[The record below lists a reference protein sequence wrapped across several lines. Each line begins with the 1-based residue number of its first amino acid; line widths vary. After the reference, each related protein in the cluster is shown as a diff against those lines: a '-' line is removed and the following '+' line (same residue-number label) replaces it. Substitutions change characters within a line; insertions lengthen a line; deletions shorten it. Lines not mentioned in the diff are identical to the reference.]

1 MEKGESKA
9 AQGHSFVSTP
19 LQSKKRPLAVSEGG
33 LDIDFNA
40 TAATPSTAAT
50 TRGDSALRGN
60 PCSIR
65 LFREDSSAG
74 SISAQTPVGNTIK
87 RLPPLNAVRS
97 PLPKLQASAT
107 TPTGEHAVYVGASR
121 LGHQQREEEE
131 EEEEEAPVTPQR
143 KPGSSLRSRSPS
155 PPKIDKYRSRCRPM
169 PCDGIPPRRLATEF
183 ELMLD
188 AGEEAPS
195 SSSTVVMPAPSN
207 FPSLM
212 ELPRL
217 TFLYSDEEESDEDL
231 ISPGSRLPRMPRINS
246 ELRTNVPAGQP
257 STGRSTV
264 VPDELVGEGDNTP
277 SSTDGGHCMSLK
289 ESLVADL
296 EALFLEMDQY
306 QIPLRVA
313 SHNLYS
319 RSAQYA
325 EIEDMNTTL
334 QEIVESHPQQF
345 YLKGTTIHFVVQQG
359 SDGVD
364 G

>member
-1 MEKGESKA
+1 M
-9 AQGHSFVSTP
+9 Q
-19 LQSKKRPLAVSEGG
+19 
-33 LDIDFNA
+33 
-40 TAATPSTAAT
+40 
-50 TRGDSALRGN
+50 
-60 PCSIR
+60 

-143 KPGSSLRSRSPS
+143 KVSSGTVAFRLKVLGWAPVLRWMGLSVSQPGSSLRSRSPS

-231 ISPGSRLPRMPRINS
+231 ISPG
-246 ELRTNVPAGQP
+246 V
-257 STGRSTV
+257 
-264 VPDELVGEGDNTP
+264 
-277 SSTDGGHCMSLK
+277 
-289 ESLVADL
+289 
-296 EALFLEMDQY
+296 
-306 QIPLRVA
+306 
-313 SHNLYS
+313 
-319 RSAQYA
+319 
-325 EIEDMNTTL
+325 
-334 QEIVESHPQQF
+334 
-345 YLKGTTIHFVVQQG
+345 
-359 SDGVD
+359 SDSV
-364 G
+364 